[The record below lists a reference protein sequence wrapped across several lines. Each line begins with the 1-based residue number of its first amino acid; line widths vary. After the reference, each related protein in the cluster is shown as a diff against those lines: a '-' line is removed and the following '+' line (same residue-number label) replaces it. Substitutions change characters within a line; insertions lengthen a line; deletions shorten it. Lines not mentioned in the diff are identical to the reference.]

1 MERFQPLQQEFTELI
16 DSARKESRRRFK
28 FGGLFLLSAQ
38 LGFVGRL
45 TYFEYSWDI
54 MEPVTWIMTYTTM
67 VGYVWFDLIFGKIF
81 NVFKSS
87 FAYYIITSEE
97 YVVPGVEKRMI
108 AARFWKLAKS
118 RQFDVKQYK
127 QLKEEIKQLEKRI
140 GKLRAR
146 F

>member
-67 VGYVWFDLIFGKIF
+67 VGY
-81 NVFKSS
+81 
-87 FAYYIITSEE
+87 A
-97 YVVPGVEKRMI
+97 
-108 AARFWKLAKS
+108 
-118 RQFDVKQYK
+118 
-127 QLKEEIKQLEKRI
+127 
-140 GKLRAR
+140 
-146 F
+146 